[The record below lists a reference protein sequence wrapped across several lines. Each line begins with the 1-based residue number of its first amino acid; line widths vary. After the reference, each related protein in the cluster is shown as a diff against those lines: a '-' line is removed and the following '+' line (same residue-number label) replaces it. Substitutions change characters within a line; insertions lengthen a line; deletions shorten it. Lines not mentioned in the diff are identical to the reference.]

1 MATTPVT
8 TQQQHPWRAAARS
21 FVGVLVALPAA
32 LLVISVVLAV
42 IAQDAFAQ
50 YLPEAWV
57 AWLLAGSA
65 FVATLA
71 GLLSRIMAI
80 PAVDRA
86 LERIRL
92 GSAPVARIGARH
104 AADPEA

>member
-1 MATTPVT
+1 MATLVT

-21 FVGVLVALPAA
+21 FVGGLIAAPAG
-32 LLVISVVLAV
+32 LLILSGVLAL
-42 IAQDAFAQ
+42 IAQDTFAQ
-50 YLPEAWV
+50 YLPETWP
-57 AWLLAGSA
+57 AWLLAASA
-65 FVATLA
+65 FFATLA

-104 AADPEA
+104 IAEPGD